1 MITAG
6 RRVVPEPFSLST
18 LESAMSADAAPEQTV
33 ARVRACYNALR
44 ETIGRVVIGQ
54 DEAVRLLATAMI
66 CGGHVLMIGVPGL
79 AKTMMV
85 RTLAKS
91 LGWDFQRIQFT
102 PDLMPSDITGTELLQ
117 TSDDGRRSLVFHR
130 GPLFANLVLADEIN
144 RTPPKTQAALLE
156 AMQERM
162 VTVSG
167 QTYPLPNPFVV
178 VATQNPIEQEGT
190 YPLPE
195 AQLDRFFLCV
205 HLDYPTHDEELH
217 IAGLPTRMRIPDLPA
232 VAGAEE
238 FAGFADVVDQVPV
251 SAPVVAYAVALVTAT
266 RPQGPLADDYVRRY
280 VHWGAGPR
288 CSQFLITAAKAVAL
302 LDGRPSPEVEDVRA
316 VTLAVMR
323 HRIVANYNALG
334 EGLDSTDIV
343 SHLLKAV
350 RVPALVGA

>member
-1 MITAG
+1 
-6 RRVVPEPFSLST
+6 
-18 LESAMSADAAPEQTV
+18 MSADAAPEQTV

-44 ETIGRVVIGQ
+44 ETIAQVVIGQ
-54 DEAVRLLATAMI
+54 EDAVRLLATAMI

-117 TSDDGRRSLVFHR
+117 SGDNGQRSLVFHR

-195 AQLDRFFLCV
+195 AQLDRFLMQV
-205 HLDYPTHDEELH
+205 NIDYPS
-217 IAGLPTRMRIPDLPA
+217 
-232 VAGAEE
+232 VGAERQMMIATTSGAE
-238 FAGFADVVDQVPV
+238 AVPEQVLDGEQLMAMQALVRRLPV
-251 SAPVVAYAVALVTAT
+251 SESLIEAILALVRSG
-266 RPQGPLADDYVRRY
+266 RPESSTVDGVREQVAWGP
-280 VHWGAGPR
+280 GPR
-288 CSQFLITAAKAVAL
+288 ASQSLMLVTRVRAL
-302 LDGRPSPEVEDVRA
+302 LDGRLAPSLDDLRVLAAPVLRHRMA
-316 VTLAVMR
+316 VTFAARADGISVDDVIERL
-323 HRIVANYNALG
+323 
-334 EGLDSTDIV
+334 
-343 SHLLKAV
+343 V
-350 RVPALVGA
+350 RQVG